1 MRSIMRHVI
10 LEGLDYTGKSTIAH
24 WLTTELRRRVMV
36 CHVSETAPW
45 GIRLAF
51 RQQLVAR
58 AISRGATPTA
68 QMAFF
73 MSARAL
79 IPEELSLARRDDD
92 VLVRDRCFLST
103 FAYQVWQ
110 LLEREPRLDATTLFL
125 LLASDDPS
133 RDTETMVLHL
143 DAPVETV
150 LERMAIHPNIGH
162 ERYHARADLERTRAM
177 YEHALALTT
186 ANLPHWRVER
196 IDATATLPAVQTEVL
211 NRVLA
216 WLFPEKE

>member
-1 MRSIMRHVI
+1 MRHVI

-24 WLTTELRRRVMV
+24 WITIELRRRAMV
-36 CHVSETAPW
+36 CYVSETAAS
-45 GIRLAF
+45 GMRLAL

-58 AISRGATPTA
+58 ALRSGATPTA
-68 QMAFF
+68 QLAFF

-92 VLVRDRCFLST
+92 LLVRDRCFLST

-110 LLEREPRLDATTLFL
+110 LLDREPRLDATTLFL

-133 RDTETMVLHL
+133 RYTETMVLYL

-150 LERMAIHPNIGH
+150 LERMATYPNIGH
-162 ERYHARADLERTRAM
+162 ERYRSRGDLERTRAM
-177 YEHALALTT
+177 YERALALTT
-186 ANLPHWRVER
+186 EHLPHWRVER
-196 IDATATLPAVQTEVL
+196 VDATPALPIVQTEVL
-211 NRVLA
+211 NRISA
-216 WLFPEKE
+216 WLFPTTE

>member
-1 MRSIMRHVI
+1 MESIMRHVI
-10 LEGLDYTGKSTIAH
+10 LEGLDYTGKSTLAH

-36 CHVSETAPW
+36 CYVSETAPS
-45 GIRLAF
+45 GIRLAL

-58 AISRGATPTA
+58 AIRRSATPTA
-68 QMAFF
+68 QLAFF

-110 LLEREPRLDATTLFL
+110 LLESEPRLDATTLFL

-133 RDTETMVLHL
+133 RYTETMMLYL

-150 LERMAIHPNIGH
+150 LERMATYPNIGH

-177 YEHALALTT
+177 YEDALALTKT
-186 ANLPHWRVER
+186 HLPHWRVER
-196 IDATATLPAVQTEVL
+196 IDATAALPAVQTEVL
-211 NRVLA
+211 NRVSA
-216 WLFPEKE
+216 WLFP

>member
-24 WLTTELRRRVMV
+24 WITTELRRRAMV
-36 CHVSETAPW
+36 CYVSETAAS
-45 GIRLAF
+45 GIRLAL

-58 AISRGATPTA
+58 ALRSSATPTA
-68 QMAFF
+68 QLAFF

-92 VLVRDRCFLST
+92 LLVRDRCFLST
-103 FAYQVWQ
+103 FAYQVWA
-110 LLEREPRLDATTLFL
+110 LLDREPRLDATTLFL

-133 RDTETMVLHL
+133 RYTETMVLYL

-150 LERMAIHPNIGH
+150 LERMATYPNIGH
-162 ERYHARADLERTRAM
+162 ERYRSRADLERTRAM
-177 YEHALALTT
+177 YEDALALTREY
-186 ANLPHWRVER
+186 LPHWRVER
-196 IDATATLPAVQTEVL
+196 IDATQTLPTVQTEVL
-211 NRVLA
+211 NRVSA
-216 WLFPEKE
+216 WLFPTTE